1 MGKSAGYVTG
11 KKAKEGNENRLKKA
25 QGGNRRER
33 KLKAEIKER
42 AETRCSQS
50 KKRNP
55 LSKAANEI
63 HKKRET
69 DHEITWNENER

>member
-11 KKAKEGNENRLKKA
+11 KKAKERNENRLKKA

-42 AETRCSQS
+42 AEARCS
-50 KKRNP
+50 
-55 LSKAANEI
+55 
-63 HKKRET
+63 
-69 DHEITWNENER
+69 

>member
-25 QGGNRRER
+25 QGGNRKER

-42 AETRCSQS
+42 AEARCS
-50 KKRNP
+50 
-55 LSKAANEI
+55 
-63 HKKRET
+63 
-69 DHEITWNENER
+69 